1 MAYEVTISR
10 FELYPREEPDSWVVG
25 FTVTWPGN
33 RTQYV
38 DTTVPLEEARGKS
51 DEEIAD
57 LAWERVKS
65 TVETWDRQYSGK
77 SPLVGRRYIPKEK
90 RDGDKGGDKGR

>member
-77 SPLVGRRYIPKEK
+77 SPLVGQRYIPKEK